1 MPTWLVRGIR
11 DGQEEVDGAIQAASE
26 HWRIARMAVVD
37 RNILRIAVFEMLRAK
52 TLVPAIVIN
61 EAIEIAKKYSG
72 EEASVFINGILDA
85 VRKRLEAGNSAR
97 GRRRGTEKE
106 GTHGRK
112 RRKAGTPGAR
122 EGREAKLGDQ
132 DLARRDKL
140 RRLAEAGVELF
151 PHKAD
156 WTHSVAGIVAEYTM
170 LPKEELEEKKPA
182 VRVPGR
188 IMTVRKMG
196 RATFFHI
203 SDGRSRL
210 QVYIRE
216 DVAGPEAYEKFALLD
231 IGDVVL
237 VAGTLFK
244 TRTGELTVLCA
255 SWTFLAKSLH
265 PLPEKWH
272 GLQDVEIRYRKRYLD
287 LIMNP
292 EVGQVFRLRSALVAQ
307 MRRFFDERGY
317 MEVETP
323 MMHVIPGG
331 AIARPFKTFHNALG
345 IDLYL
350 RIAPELYLKR
360 LIVGGFDRVYE
371 INRNFRNEG
380 IDSEHNPEFTMIEL
394 YQAYSDYED
403 MMELTEVLLNHLSL
417 TILGKD
423 ELPFGEH
430 LISFKRPWK
439 RLKFKD
445 AAVQLQRP
453 GSLPVRGREGS
464 HRDGDGPGAGQEAG
478 DLRQG
483 PGRHLR
489 QARQAEDRPADLHH
503 QSAEG
508 GLAPGQI
515 GPRTPR
521 TKPRASS

>member
-1 MPTWLVRGIR
+1 M
-11 DGQEEVDGAIQAASE
+11 DEQEGKQDLPE
-26 HWRIARMAVVD
+26 
-37 RNILRIAVFEMLRAK
+37 
-52 TLVPAIVIN
+52 
-61 EAIEIAKKYSG
+61 
-72 EEASVFINGILDA
+72 
-85 VRKRLEAGNSAR
+85 
-97 GRRRGTEKE
+97 
-106 GTHGRK
+106 
-112 RRKAGTPGAR
+112 PGK
-122 EGREAKLGDQ
+122 GREARLGDQ

-140 RRLAEAGVELF
+140 RRLAEAGIELF
-151 PHKAD
+151 PHKVD
-156 WTHSVAGIVAEYTM
+156 WTHSVAGIVAEFTT
-170 LPKEELEEKKPA
+170 LPKEELEEKKPT

-210 QVYIRE
+210 QAYIRE
-216 DVAGPEAYEKFALLD
+216 DVAGPDAYEKFALLD

-292 EVGQVFRLRSALVAQ
+292 EVGQVFRLRSALVAH
-307 MRRFFDERGY
+307 MRRFFDERGF

-360 LIVGGFDRVYE
+360 LTVGGFDRVYE

-380 IDSEHNPEFTMIEL
+380 IDAEHNPEFTMIEW

-430 LISFKRPWK
+430 VISFKRPWK

-445 AAVQLQRP
+445 AVVQY
-453 GSLPVRGREGS
+453 S
-464 HRDGDGPGAGQEAG
+464 
-478 DLRQG
+478 
-483 PGRHLR
+483 
-489 QARQAEDRPADLHH
+489 
-503 QSAEG
+503 
-508 GLAPGQI
+508 GLAPSRFTVEKDLIETAGAVAPDKKPETYAKALDIIFDKLVKPKIVQPTFIINPPKEVSPLAKSVPGAPDEAARFELMIAGMEIANAFSELTDPAEQRARFEQQAEERKKGDDESHWIDSDYVEALEYGLPPTGGEGI
-515 GPRTPR
+515 GIDRLTMIFANRTSIRDVILFPLL
-521 TKPRASS
+521 KPRA

>member
-1 MPTWLVRGIR
+1 M
-11 DGQEEVDGAIQAASE
+11 D
-26 HWRIARMAVVD
+26 
-37 RNILRIAVFEMLRAK
+37 
-52 TLVPAIVIN
+52 
-61 EAIEIAKKYSG
+61 
-72 EEASVFINGILDA
+72 
-85 VRKRLEAGNSAR
+85 
-97 GRRRGTEKE
+97 EKE
-106 GTHGRK
+106 GKPDRPASETSK
-112 RRKAGTPGAR
+112 
-122 EGREAKLGDQ
+122 EVKLGDQ
-132 DLARRDKL
+132 DLARREKL
-140 RRLAEAGVELF
+140 RKLAEAGVELF
-151 PHKAD
+151 PHRAD
-156 WTHSVAGIVAEYTM
+156 WTHFVAGIVAEYTM

-188 IMTVRKMG
+188 ILTVRKMG

-216 DVAGPEAYEKFALLD
+216 DVAGPEAYERFALLD
-231 IGDVVL
+231 IGDVIL

-292 EVGQVFRLRSALVAQ
+292 EVGQVFRLRSALVAH

-317 MEVETP
+317 IEVETP
-323 MMHVIPGG
+323 MMHVVPGG

-345 IDLYL
+345 MDLYL

-360 LIVGGFDRVYE
+360 LTVGGFDRVYE

-380 IDSEHNPEFTMIEL
+380 LDSEHNPEFTMIEW

-430 LISFKRPWK
+430 LISFKRPWQ

-445 AAVQLQRP
+445 AVVQY
-453 GSLPVRGREGS
+453 S
-464 HRDGDGPGAGQEAG
+464 
-478 DLRQG
+478 
-483 PGRHLR
+483 
-489 QARQAEDRPADLHH
+489 
-503 QSAEG
+503 
-508 GLAPGQI
+508 GLAPSRFADEKGLIETAAAVAPDKKPETYAKALDIIFDKLVKPKIVQPTFIINPPKEVSPLAKSVPGAPDEAARFELMIAGMEIANAFSELTDPAEQRARFEQQAGERKKGDEESHRIDMDYVEALEYGLPPTGGEGI
-515 GPRTPR
+515 GIDRLTMIFANRTSIRDVILFPLL
-521 TKPRASS
+521 KPKA